1 MNDKDLLYF
10 CKLVETQNYTLT
22 ANTFNVTQPTISMAI
37 KRLQRRFGD
46 PLISQKNR
54 KSKIILSPAGEL
66 LYQKAKYL
74 LKEMAS
80 IDYDVKHANIK
91 KIRVAFSGIAGS
103 IYILDARLERSATAF
118 KDLNNGDVDVA
129 IYSWMVPINDP
140 AYFIRNLD
148 RTELVIITG
157 KDDPWKNKKVV
168 DAQELRKR
176 KFIARQKG
184 YLTRECLDEEAKLGD
199 FTPDILYTAR
209 TMKLMIDLVKRN
221 VGIALA
227 MENSIKDEK
236 DLHIIRLRPGQKL
249 WAYMQIAMRK
259 SFIPNKYQRQG
270 IDILRRFHL
279 HSDTQKS

>member
-10 CKLVETQNYTLT
+10 CKLVETQSYTLT

-46 PLISQKNR
+46 PLIFQKNR

-91 KIRVAFSGIAGS
+91 KIRVVFSGIAGS
-103 IYILDARLERSATAF
+103 IYIPEIIEKFYKEDIVNLLDARLERSATAF

-129 IYSWMVPINDP
+129 IYSWLVPINDP

-157 KDDPWKNKKVV
+157 KDDPWKNKKSLMLKNYANVN
-168 DAQELRKR
+168 L
-176 KFIARQKG
+176 
-184 YLTRECLDEEAKLGD
+184 LLDKKV
-199 FTPDILYTAR
+199 I
-209 TMKLMIDLVKRN
+209 
-221 VGIALA
+221 
-227 MENSIKDEK
+227 
-236 DLHIIRLRPGQKL
+236 
-249 WAYMQIAMRK
+249 
-259 SFIPNKYQRQG
+259 
-270 IDILRRFHL
+270 
-279 HSDTQKS
+279 

>member
-46 PLISQKNR
+46 PLIFQKNR

-91 KIRVAFSGIAGS
+91 KIRVVFSGIAGS
-103 IYILDARLERSATAF
+103 IYIPEIIEKFYKEDIVNLLDARLERSATAF

-129 IYSWMVPINDP
+129 IYSWLVPINDP

-157 KDDPWKNKKVV
+157 KDDPWKNKKSLMLKNYANVN
-168 DAQELRKR
+168 L
-176 KFIARQKG
+176 
-184 YLTRECLDEEAKLGD
+184 LLDKKV
-199 FTPDILYTAR
+199 I
-209 TMKLMIDLVKRN
+209 
-221 VGIALA
+221 
-227 MENSIKDEK
+227 
-236 DLHIIRLRPGQKL
+236 
-249 WAYMQIAMRK
+249 
-259 SFIPNKYQRQG
+259 
-270 IDILRRFHL
+270 
-279 HSDTQKS
+279 

>member
-46 PLISQKNR
+46 PLIFQKNR

-74 LKEMAS
+74 LKEMVS

-91 KIRVAFSGIAGS
+91 KIRVAFSGITGS
-103 IYILDARLERSATAF
+103 IYIPEIIEKFYKEDIVNLLDARLERSATAF

-129 IYSWMVPINDP
+129 IYSWLVPINDP

-157 KDDPWKNKKVV
+157 KDDPWKNKKSLMLKNYANVN
-168 DAQELRKR
+168 L
-176 KFIARQKG
+176 
-184 YLTRECLDEEAKLGD
+184 LLDK
-199 FTPDILYTAR
+199 
-209 TMKLMIDLVKRN
+209 K
-221 VGIALA
+221 
-227 MENSIKDEK
+227 
-236 DLHIIRLRPGQKL
+236 II
-249 WAYMQIAMRK
+249 
-259 SFIPNKYQRQG
+259 
-270 IDILRRFHL
+270 
-279 HSDTQKS
+279 